1 MKLYRSH
8 QAREFHW
15 KGEEK
20 SLRHGR
26 EILQNG
32 ACSAETPALYK
43 TESHAKGALRTKGHG
58 HQHSVHFL
66 TLDTEEWAPAR
77 SSSNISG
84 TSQDAVSAP
93 QSSVPWKITNKFDNT
108 QKAAPWRL

>member
-1 MKLYRSH
+1 MKLHRSH

-32 ACSAETPALYK
+32 ACSAETPALDK
-43 TESHAKGALRTKGHG
+43 TASSAKGALRTKEHG
-58 HQHSVHFL
+58 HQHSVRFL
-66 TLDTEEWAPAR
+66 TLDTEEWAPVMR
-77 SSSNISG
+77 CRDISG
-84 TSQDAVSAP
+84 TSQDAVSA
-93 QSSVPWKITNKFDNT
+93 
-108 QKAAPWRL
+108 A